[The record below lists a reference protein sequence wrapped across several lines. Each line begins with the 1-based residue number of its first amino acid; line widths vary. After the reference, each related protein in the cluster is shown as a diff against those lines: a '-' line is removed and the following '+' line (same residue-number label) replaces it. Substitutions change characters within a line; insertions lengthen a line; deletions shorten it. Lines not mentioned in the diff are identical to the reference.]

1 MIADL
6 ALPTTVPLPH
16 GSLALRRAVLDDI
29 APLARLLAD
38 DAISATRG
46 DRAADDAL
54 DAYRDALDAIVAD
67 GSNELVVGVDGDA
80 VVAVLQLT
88 RIPGLSRRGT
98 TRLQVE
104 AVRVASD
111 RRSAGIGTAFLRWV
125 LDDAAPAVGAGLV
138 QLTSDA
144 ARGDAHRFY
153 ETLGF
158 TGSHVGF
165 KRVV

>member
-1 MIADL
+1 MIAAL
-6 ALPTTVPLPH
+6 TLPTTVPLPR
-16 GSLALRRAVLDDI
+16 GTLALRRAVLDDI

-38 DAISATRG
+38 DEISATRG
-46 DRAADDAL
+46 DRAADDDL
-54 DAYRDALDAIVAD
+54 DAYRDALGGIVAD
-67 GSNELVVGVDGDA
+67 GSNDLVVGSDGDQ

-125 LDDAAPAVGAGLV
+125 LDVAAPAVGAGLV
-138 QLTSDA
+138 QLTSDS

-153 ETLGF
+153 EALGF
-158 TGSHVGF
+158 TASHVGF
-165 KRVV
+165 KRIA